1 MVCPKCNSENVLVTT
16 EQVSSKTSGKGNG
29 CLWSIGRVCL
39 IVCTCGL
46 WLLVGKHKGTGK
58 TKIKNQT
65 VAICQ
70 DCGYKWTVKK

>member
-1 MVCPKCNSENVLVTT
+1 MICPKCNSENVIVTT
-16 EQVSSKTSGKGNG
+16 EQVSSKTKGKGNG
-29 CLWSIGRVCL
+29 CLWGIGRALL

-70 DCGYKWTVKK
+70 NCGHKWVVK